1 MLFTDSYYFSFSFF
15 SRIHD
20 EIDSTIIIKI
30 KQETKTTVRAT
41 TTTTKKKHHNR
52 GTVACDGSTLPDQN
66 ESVPAPVTTTINT
79 KLYMLRSHPGP
90 CNGRGNLS
98 LSFSLASSYLYT
110 LILFSFSFFFPA
122 LIHDEIDS
130 FKHTHT
136 EFLPGTTRHRSIMKD
151 EEEQPL
157 LGNTATDITT
167 DSKTITKKK
176 KGSSGVRVCTAVGTF
191 AVVLLGGVVL
201 FTDRGKIHN
210 AIVNNDTNMN
220 MNINMNVIKDNKQD
234 TCYEDPYNPNPDF
247 KKAIQGI
254 CETTEIGSVHVLPYL
269 NHQKII
275 PGKIYYG
282 LDFTDDSMAQ
292 HYGITYSPHYFPKTG
307 SGVHCEWGDGKS
319 VGRCIR
325 NGKPPDDDVR
335 CPSKKKH
342 IVEAWQR
349 CAILC
354 NDAKYCL
361 TFTVKLHALF
371 GHYDFNCYFH
381 GKYVCEK
388 NDDNQS
394 VGIDHYVPQL
404 DHEGVWSGICRTIS
418 GRTSDYACSKTPI
431 PCGNC
436 ANSQPCCRDGGAF
449 DFSCPGCGNGRI

>member
-282 LDFTDDSMAQ
+282 LDFTDAS
-292 HYGITYSPHYFPKTG
+292 HYHTTYTPHEFPKMG
-307 SGVHCEWGDGKS
+307 SNVNPCQWGDGKS

-325 NGKPPDDDVR
+325 NGKAHGADVH
-335 CPSKKKH
+335 CPSTQRK
-342 IVEAWQR
+342 IVAAWQR
-349 CAILC
+349 CAELC
-354 NDAKYCL
+354 NDQAECH
-361 TFTVKLHALF
+361 TFTVKTHALF

-381 GKYVCEK
+381 EWYECKHE
-388 NDDNQS
+388 NNQA
-394 VGIDHYVPQL
+394 VGIDHYVR
-404 DHEGVWSGICRTIS
+404 HEDIRDAKYDDLGVWSGICRTIS

-431 PCGNC
+431 HK
-436 ANSQPCCRDGGAF
+436 
-449 DFSCPGCGNGRI
+449 